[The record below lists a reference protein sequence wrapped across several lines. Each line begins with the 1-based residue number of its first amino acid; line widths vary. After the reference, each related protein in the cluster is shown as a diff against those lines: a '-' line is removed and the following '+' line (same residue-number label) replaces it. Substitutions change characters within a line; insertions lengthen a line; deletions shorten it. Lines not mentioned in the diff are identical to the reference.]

1 MVVGEMPEGVDL
13 LVVGGGPGGY
23 VAALAAAQQG
33 RKVVLVDADG
43 EDGLGGICVRVG
55 CIPSKALIELAS
67 HVHSRAA
74 WHGRGAPAP
83 VDDPVDLERFQAW
96 KDEVVGGLNAGV
108 RGLLKRA
115 GVDVRKGWFRFTRPD
130 QGALVGNPDQPPT
143 HLQFTS
149 AIIAT
154 GSRPVELSDLPFDGR
169 RIVSSTEALDLVEVP
184 RSVAVVGGGYIGL
197 ELGTALA
204 KLGSSVTIIEALD
217 SLLPTMDPTIGT
229 LVSTRLTEL
238 GVDVLT
244 NSRVTNDDGTHLHVT
259 GPDGQLDLAVDLV
272 VVAVG
277 RVPNVDDL
285 GLDVLGVAPRPDGR
299 LPVGTDLLLTPRVAA
314 IGDITPGPAL
324 AHKAS
329 AEGHV
334 AAAVLSGR
342 AERFEPAVI
351 PAVVFSDPE
360 VAQVGMT
367 AADATAAGHT
377 ADTARFPIAAS
388 GRARTMGESAGFAE
402 YVADATT
409 GIVLGVTVVG
419 PHASELIAEAALA
432 IEMAAHLEDLAGT
445 IHPHPTMSEV
455 HHEAALVALGRPLHV
470 PAARSR
476 PRSAEGAA

>member
-23 VAALAAAQQG
+23 VAALAAAQHG

-67 HVHSRAA
+67 HVHSSTA
-74 WHGRGAPAP
+74 WHARGAPAP
-83 VDDPVDLERFQAW
+83 AGDAVDLVRFQDW
-96 KDEVVGGLNAGV
+96 KSDVVGGLNAGV

-115 GVDVRKGWFRFTRPD
+115 GVDVRGGWFRFTRRD
-130 QGALVGNPDQPPT
+130 QGALVTHPDQPPT
-143 HLQFTS
+143 HLQFKS

-154 GSRPVELSDLPFDGR
+154 GSRPVELRDLPFDGTR
-169 RIVSSTEALDLVEVP
+169 VVSSTEVLDLADVP

-204 KLGSSVTIIEALD
+204 KLGSSVTIVEALD
-217 SLLPTMDPTIGT
+217 SLLPTMSPGIGAVIGKH
-229 LVSTRLTEL
+229 LRGY

-244 NSRVTNDDGTHLHVT
+244 NARVTGDDGTNLHVD
-259 GPDGQLDLAVDLV
+259 GPDGQVKLAVDLV

-277 RVPNVDDL
+277 RVPNTDDL
-285 GLDVLGVAPRPDGR
+285 GLEALGVIPGPDGR
-299 LPVGTDLLLTPRVAA
+299 LEVGPDLLVAPRVAA

-342 AERFEPAVI
+342 AETFVPAVI
-351 PAVVFSDPE
+351 PAVVFTDPE
-360 VAQVGMT
+360 VGQAGLTATEAAAVGY
-367 AADATAAGHT
+367 AVEIAT
-377 ADTARFPIAAS
+377 FPVAAS
-388 GRARTMGESAGFAE
+388 GRARTMGEGDGFAE
-402 YVADATT
+402 YVFDRDS
-409 GIVLGVTVVG
+409 GIVLGATIVG
-419 PHASELIAEAALA
+419 PHASELISEAALA

-445 IHPHPTMSEV
+445 IHPHPTMSEI
-455 HHEAALVALGRPLHV
+455 HHEAALVGLGRPIHV
-470 PAARSR
+470 PATRGAQG
-476 PRSAEGAA
+476 GAA

>member
-23 VAALAAAQQG
+23 VAALAAAQHG

-67 HVHSRAA
+67 HVHARAG
-74 WHGRGAPAP
+74 WHERGAPAP
-83 VDDPVDLERFQAW
+83 VEDTVDMEKFQAW
-96 KDEVVGGLNAGV
+96 KREIVGGLNAGV

-115 GVDVRKGWFRFTRPD
+115 GVDVRQGWFRFTRPD
-130 QGALVGNPDQPPT
+130 QGALVSNPDQPPT
-143 HLQFTS
+143 HLQFKS

-154 GSRPVELSDLPFDGR
+154 GSRPVELRDLPFDGKR
-169 RIVSSTEALDLVEVP
+169 VVSSTEALDLTEVP
-184 RSVAVVGGGYIGL
+184 RSVAVVGGGYVGL

-217 SLLPTMDPTIGT
+217 SLLPTMDRAIGT
-229 LVSTRLTEL
+229 LISTNLKEF
-238 GVDVLT
+238 GVEVLT
-244 NSRVTNDDGTHLHVT
+244 NAKVTGDDGSHLHVS
-259 GPDGQLDLAVDLV
+259 GPDGQLELAVDLV
-272 VVAVG
+272 IVAVG
-277 RVPNVDDL
+277 RTPNIDDL
-285 GLDVLGVAPRPDGR
+285 GLEVLGVAPGTDGR
-299 LPVGTDLLLTPRVAA
+299 LAVGTDLLLTPRVAA

-334 AAAVLSGR
+334 AAAVLSGHG
-342 AERFEPAVI
+342 ERFEPAVI

-360 VAQVGMT
+360 VAQAGMT
-367 AADATAAGHT
+367 AAEATAAGYT
-377 ADTARFPIAAS
+377 CDTARFPVTAS
-388 GRARTMGESAGFAE
+388 GRARTMGESTGFAE
-402 YVADATT
+402 YAFDATT
-409 GIVLGVTVVG
+409 GIVLGVTIVG
-419 PHASELIAEAALA
+419 PHASELIAEAAVA

-455 HHEAALVALGRPLHV
+455 HHEAALVALGRPIHV
-470 PAARSR
+470 PAARR
-476 PRSAEGAA
+476 RSTSEEGAA